1 MQPLL
6 QLKSNK
12 NYIFW
17 MCVCSLSYPACN
29 AHAPYCHLWPVRLY
43 KNFPHYLIK
52 ARFSKKRIEHKI
64 CVFTVSANLV
74 WNISHSK
81 KNWARCDQKCILVDV
96 KHPILLSDFN
106 ENWLFSID
114 FRKILIYKISW
125 KSVQWEPS
133 CFMRT
138 DGQTCRTTRM
148 KRVVGFHN
156 FANEPKN
163 YFWIG
168 R

>member
-1 MQPLL
+1 MR
-6 QLKSNK
+6 
-12 NYIFW
+12 
-17 MCVCSLSYPACN
+17 
-29 AHAPYCHLWPVRLY
+29 LWPWLPSMQCACAILSSVACPTL
-43 KNFPHYLIK
+43 L
-52 ARFSKKRIEHKI
+52 RFSTLSHKLLDFRKKVTEYKMCILI
-64 CVFTVSANLV
+64 FSTNFVS
-74 WNISHSK
+74 NISHSK